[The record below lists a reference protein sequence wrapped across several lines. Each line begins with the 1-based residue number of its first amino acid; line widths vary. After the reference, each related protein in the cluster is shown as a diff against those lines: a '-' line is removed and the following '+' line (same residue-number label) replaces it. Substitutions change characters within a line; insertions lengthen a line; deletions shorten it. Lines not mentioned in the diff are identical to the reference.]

1 MALQGTRLLVGPP
14 EINIIMGPVEI
25 VVLGVIMWTVAVACY
40 LMHRADR
47 RKRVADERKDDT
59 I

>member
-1 MALQGTRLLVGPP
+1 MGPP

-25 VVLGVIMWTVAVACY
+25 VVLGVIMWTLAVACY
-40 LMHRADR
+40 LIHRADR
-47 RKRVADERKDDT
+47 RKRIADEYKDDT

>member
-1 MALQGTRLLVGPP
+1 VGPP

-59 I
+59 QQ

>member
-1 MALQGTRLLVGPP
+1 MAIHGSRLLVGPP

-40 LMHRADR
+40 LIHRADR
-47 RKRVADERKDDT
+47 RKRIADEYKDD
-59 I
+59 IE